1 MDNYFILKLNYGS
14 LDGAGYYAGTDYDED
29 GEEVTLVTQN
39 KDDAISFTLSALGRA
54 VEDILGFDDDLVSV
68 EVVKC

>member
-1 MDNYFILKLNYGS
+1 MNDYFILKLNYGN
-14 LDGAGYYAGTDYDED
+14 DDAGYYAGTDYDED

-39 KDDAISFTLSALGRA
+39 NDDAISFTLSALGRA
-54 VEDILGFDDDLVSV
+54 VEDILGFDDDLVSL